1 MPVAVCALS
10 HSPLIGFNHPA
21 KAVEERVEKAFDHA
35 RRFIAGFAP
44 DLVVLFAPDHYNG
57 FFYDMMPPFCIG
69 TRATALGDYD
79 TPAGE
84 LSVADSARTLAKD
97 VLAAGIDVALSERM
111 YVDHGFSQPLQL
123 LFGGLDRV
131 PVIPVFINSVA
142 TPLCPVGRVRQ
153 LGTAIGHTS
162 AHLDEQRV
170 LFLGSGGLSHDPPV
184 PQLEHATA
192 EVAARLI
199 DGRNPTPEE
208 RARRQARVIASG
220 LDLAAGTSSMQPI
233 NPEWDQQFLDV
244 VSAGELGLVDAW
256 STEWFAEQAGHSA
269 HEVRTWIAAY
279 AAMAARGKYVMNYR
293 FYEPVPEWVAGFAVT
308 TAVSADA

>member
-21 KAVEERVEKAFDHA
+21 KAVEERVEKAFEHA
-35 RRFIAGFAP
+35 RSFIAGFDP

-69 TRATALGDYD
+69 TRATALGDYE

-84 LSVADSARTLAKD
+84 LSVAKSARTLAKL
-97 VLAAGIDVALSERM
+97 VLAAGIDVAVSERM

-131 PVIPVFINSVA
+131 PVIPVFVNSVA
-142 TPLCPVGRVRQ
+142 APLCPVGRVRQ
-153 LGTAIGHTS
+153 LGTAIGHAS
-162 AHLDEQRV
+162 AHLEEQRV

-184 PQLEHATA
+184 PQLENATE

-199 DGRNPTPEE
+199 DGRNPTPDE

-220 LDLAAGTSSMQPI
+220 LDLAAGTSSMRPI

-244 VSAGELGLVDAW
+244 VSAGELRLVDAW
-256 STEWFAEQAGHSA
+256 SNEWFAEQAGHSS
-269 HEVRTWIAAY
+269 HEVRTWVAAY
-279 AAMAARGKYVMNYR
+279 AAMAARGKYVLNYR